1 MTLLLFGIA
10 REIVGAPAL
19 ELRGHDA
26 SGAPPSTVAELH
38 ARLTARYPELGA
50 LGSLRYAVNQAFA
63 AGDTAIG
70 PADELALIPPVS
82 GG

>member
-19 ELRGHDA
+19 EFRGHDPGA
-26 SGAPPSTVAELH
+26 APPSTVAELH
-38 ARLTARYPELGA
+38 ARLTERYPALGA
-50 LGSLRYAVNQAFA
+50 VGSLRYAVNQAFA
-63 AGDTAIG
+63 AADAPIG